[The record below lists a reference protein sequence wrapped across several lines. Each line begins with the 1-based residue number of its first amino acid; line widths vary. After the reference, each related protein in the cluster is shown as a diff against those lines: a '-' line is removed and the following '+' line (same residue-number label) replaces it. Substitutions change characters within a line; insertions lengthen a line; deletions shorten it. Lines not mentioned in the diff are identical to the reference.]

1 MQASIISPVSRH
13 LVVANTERSLD
24 FYTGKLGFSQ
34 AAVSAGSPPEAILG
48 AARIIFHIHEREVD
62 STGPLPHAGDAMIFF
77 ETDNVLAMH
86 EELKKQG
93 LNPSNP
99 EKVNWIKMQLFCVV
113 DPDGHYLWYGQS
125 YHEHYENMHTVP
137 GKGQLRQIMPAFPCV
152 NVPVAVKYYVEVLGF
167 SVNYQQHDLGV
178 MDRDEIRLLLVQAT
192 ETNKGTGSCCI
203 YIRNADEL
211 YAELLAK
218 GASIPGEPVSQP
230 WGLREFT
237 ATDNDGNTIV
247 FAQTFE

>member
-1 MQASIISPVSRH
+1 MLASIISPVSRH
-13 LVVANTERSLD
+13 LVVANTEQSLD

-48 AARIIFHIHEREVD
+48 AARIIFHTHGGEVD
-62 STGPLPHAGDAMIFF
+62 STGPLPSAGKAMIFF
-77 ETDNVLAMH
+77 ETDNVLAMY
-86 EELKKQG
+86 EELKKRG

-125 YHEHYENMHTVP
+125 YHKHYEIMHTVP
-137 GKGQLRQIMPAFPCV
+137 GKGQLRQIMPAFPCA
-152 NVPVAVKYYVEVLGF
+152 NVPEAVKYYVEVLGF
-167 SVNYQQHDLGV
+167 SINYQQHDLGV

-192 ETNKGTGSCCI
+192 GTNKGTGSCCI
-203 YIRNADEL
+203 YIRNADKL

-218 GASIPGEPVSQP
+218 GAHIPSGPVSQP

-237 ATDNDGNTIV
+237 AVDNDGNTIV